1 MPTYN
6 KLVRDKIP
14 EVIQSTGKSFRT
26 RILSPEEYLHELNTK
41 LQEECEE
48 YHQAKDDQSALEEL
62 ADMLEV
68 IRALADA
75 RGASWQELEATRIQ
89 KEEARGGFS
98 DRVFLI
104 DVDDA

>member
-1 MPTYN
+1 MPIYN

-14 EVIQSTGKSFRT
+14 EVIQSTGKGFRT
-26 RILSPEEYLHELNTK
+26 RILNPEEYLRELNTK
-41 LQEECEE
+41 LREESDE
-48 YHQAKDDQSALEEL
+48 YHQAKDDHAVLEEL

-68 IRALADA
+68 IRAIAEA
-75 RGASWQELEATRIQ
+75 RGASWQELEAIRIH